1 MLKLTFLVLQV
12 LEGQLVVHN
21 STRSQQFLNNQ
32 LHTTEKISSATF
44 ASDLRFPPISAAH
57 RQTLATSNPNSRPN
71 TGSYGNAATFVP
83 TNPTESRLIQDID
96 KKVLYLKEIFR
107 QKDPLEE
114 RILAAIKIQATIRG
128 YLARVRKQYYQQA
141 IVEWKILRCR
151 PVIWLLDILL
161 QEQAHLDAGMSL
173 ITMNRTIHTLYSIF
187 TKWAA
192 IYRQN
197 IPLRRKIKALAEER
211 ITQQREKL
219 LKLAFEGFR
228 AVSVGLLSR
237 KHANNERQLLLD
249 NIRKEIS
256 INLKQRGLIGIVPP
270 EEVETMLLRKV
281 VEVFHQRKNQIILK
295 FKFNAIK
302 DLVLKAKGNTKR
314 ASFFRFRK
322 TAGMCFYAWS
332 DYVYL
337 ISMGLDRKRWPGP
350 RKYEVRYNQ
359 KQVDYF
365 TQIRI
370 EKLVFGAWKL
380 FFAKQKKVKVFRIKL
395 LTKRVMQIVGAWR
408 ELSKYYRSLRRLAYE
423 NWVGYARLIMSGP
436 FSGRLFLEYA
446 NNYW

>member
-1 MLKLTFLVLQV
+1 ML
-12 LEGQLVVHN
+12 HN
-21 STRSQQFLNNQ
+21 TSRNQQSFPTQ
-32 LHTTEKISSATF
+32 FQSTEKSSVSLSSEF
-44 ASDLRFPPISAAH
+44 KFPPITSAQ
-57 RQTLATSNPNSRPN
+57 RQTFTGSNPNSRPN
-71 TGSYGNAATFVP
+71 TGLNTNSLSVVP
-83 TNPTESRLIQDID
+83 PNPTESRLIQDID

-141 IVEWKILRCR
+141 VVEWKILRCR

-173 ITMNRTIHTLYSIF
+173 ITMNRTLHTLYSVF

-197 IPLRRKIKALAEER
+197 IPLRRKIKFLAEER
-211 ITQQREKL
+211 ILQQKKKL
-219 LKLAFEGFR
+219 LKSAFEGFR
-228 AVSVGLLSR
+228 AVSIGILSR

-256 INLKQRGLIGIVPP
+256 INLKQRGLVGIVPP

-295 FKFNAIK
+295 FKFNALK
-302 DLVLKAKGNTKR
+302 DLVMKAKANAKR
-314 ASFFRFRK
+314 AKFFRFRK
-322 TAGMCFYAWS
+322 TAGKCFYAWS

-337 ISMGLDRKRWPGP
+337 VSMGLDRKRWPGP

-359 KQVDYF
+359 KQVNYF

-370 EKLVFGAWKL
+370 EKLVFWAWKI

-408 ELSKYYRSLRRLAYE
+408 ELSKYYRSLRKLAYE

-436 FSGRLFLEYA
+436 FSGKSFIDVPILFLSLFCSCSVG
-446 NNYW
+446 